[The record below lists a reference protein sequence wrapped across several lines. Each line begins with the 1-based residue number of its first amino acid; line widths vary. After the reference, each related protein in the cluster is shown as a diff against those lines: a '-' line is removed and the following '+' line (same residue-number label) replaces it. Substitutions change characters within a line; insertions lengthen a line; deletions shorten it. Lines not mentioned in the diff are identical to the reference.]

1 MMEIDKTLTFIEN
14 NVILEG
20 EVLELEWKPTWKKV
34 KAELKKGVEKKRM
47 ETYKQKE
54 LQSDLYRRQ
63 EQECHLW
70 LKQRLTPRKTA
81 SIMTVIEQMV
91 ETRGW
96 KVARGLI
103 EDSRC
108 RLCCEFSETVEHLV
122 AGCKTIANH
131 ENLLQH
137 NRALMVMAIAW
148 AKEYRLVRKETK
160 WYKENWVKGQ
170 VLENSNAKLVWDFEF
185 NLRKT
190 TTSRR
195 PDLVLEDKEKKKI
208 WICDMACL
216 QQANIAAKRNEKVTK
231 VSTACI

>member
-1 MMEIDKTLTFIEN
+1 
-14 NVILEG
+14 
-20 EVLELEWKPTWKKV
+20 
-34 KAELKKGVEKKRM
+34 M

-81 SIMTVIEQMV
+81 SIMTVIEQTV

-103 EDSRC
+103 EDGRC
-108 RLCCEFSETVEHLV
+108 RVCLEFSETVEHLV
-122 AGCKTIANH
+122 AGCKTIANS
-131 ENLLQH
+131 EYLSRH

-148 AKEYRLVRKETK
+148 AKEYGLVGKETK
-160 WYKENWVKGQ
+160 WYKENWARGQ

-195 PDLVLEDKEKKKI
+195 PDLVLENKEKKKI
-208 WICDMACL
+208 WIC
-216 QQANIAAKRNEKVTK
+216 
-231 VSTACI
+231 

>member
-1 MMEIDKTLTFIEN
+1 M
-14 NVILEG
+14 
-20 EVLELEWKPTWKKV
+20 
-34 KAELKKGVEKKRM
+34 
-47 ETYKQKE
+47 
-54 LQSDLYRRQ
+54 
-63 EQECHLW
+63 
-70 LKQRLTPRKTA
+70 
-81 SIMTVIEQMV
+81 IEQMV

-103 EDSRC
+103 EDGRC
-108 RLCCEFSETVEHLV
+108 RLCREFSETVEHLV
-122 AGCKTIANH
+122 AGCKTIANS
-131 ENLLQH
+131 EYLSRH

-148 AKEYRLVRKETK
+148 AKEYGLVGKETK
-160 WYKENWVKGQ
+160 WYKENWARGQ

-208 WICDMACL
+208 WICDMACP

-231 VSTACI
+231 YRQLTFELRERRPGYNITIVPVVLVLLVEV